1 MSYYRVKDMK
11 QKITEI
17 ANSMGIDIIGF
28 TSLLD
33 YGYLKDLLI
42 NRADK
47 EYNSEFEENEINKR
61 LDVRNIFPECKSII
75 AIGIPYAEGYKK
87 PVTKDMGLLSVSSYG
102 IDYHK
107 KLSGILYNLAVEI
120 KKHKCFE
127 YAICVDTSPLVD
139 KEICRNAQLGSCG
152 KNTLLINESYGSF
165 INLGYLLTDLELDD
179 SETIYRNI
187 CGDCD
192 ICIRSCPNNAIFKD
206 GGLNSKKC
214 VSYLTQTKNYIQVD
228 YRNNMSNQIYG
239 CDVCQLVCPKN
250 KVNYSKNTQNDYT
263 ELLIDLKELMH
274 ISNKDFIKRYGHLSG
289 SWRGKSVWKRNG
301 LIAIG
306 NLQLLSMYDTVK
318 EELENPSELIRIYAA
333 WSLLKLKNEDACDI
347 LNSKLKYEDDKI
359 KQEYIKLMELKL

>member
-1 MSYYRVKDMK
+1 MK

-61 LDVRNIFPECKSII
+61 LDVRNILPECKSII

-107 KLSGILYNLAVEI
+107 KLSGILYNLAEEI

-127 YAICVDTSPLVD
+127 YVICVDTSPLID
-139 KEICRNAQLGSCG
+139 KEICKNAQLGNYG
-152 KNTLLINESYGSF
+152 KNSLLINDRYGSF
-165 INLGYLLTDLELDD
+165 IHLGYLLTDLDIEN
-179 SETIYRNI
+179 SKTIGMDI
-187 CGDCD
+187 CGECD
-192 ICIRSCPNNAIFKD
+192 ICVKSCPNNAIFKN

-214 VSYLTQTKNYIQVD
+214 VSYLTQTKNYIPVD
-228 YRNNMSNQIYG
+228 YRKSMSNQIYG

-250 KVNYSKNTQNDYT
+250 RLNSEKDTKNDYRS
-263 ELLIDLKELMH
+263 LLVDLNELMH
-274 ISNKDFIKRYGHLSG
+274 TGNRDFIKKYGALSG
-289 SWRGKSVWKRNG
+289 SWRGKNVWKRNG
-301 LIAIG
+301 LIATG

-318 EELENPSELIRIYAA
+318 EELGNPSELIRIYAA
-333 WSLLKLKNEDACDI
+333 WSLLKLKKEDARDV
-347 LNSKLKYEDDKI
+347 LNNKLKYEDDKI
-359 KQEYIKLMELKL
+359 KREYMKLMELEL